1 MADTQANPKS
11 PIKVTAAE
19 LPLCCP
25 TPSMELWNQHPR
37 VYLDLSKTGQA
48 KCPYCGYEF
57 ILEGDAGAHH

>member
-1 MADTQANPKS
+1 MAEAQNRPTQ

-25 TPSMELWNQHPR
+25 TPAMTLWNQHPR
-37 VYLDLSKTGQA
+37 VYLDLSKTGKA

-57 ILEGDAGAHH
+57 ELEGGAGGHH